1 VTHSL
6 WIASFNELTWHCRT
20 AKHSKQET
28 MQKPCRNHLIFRH
41 WIQKSLNIIKLHYQR
56 DAEVVGTQL
65 FQKFVTSLPARLP
78 WICRYTGAADLNSE
92 KKLSVSTWVLFQH
105 QQATDIK
112 INLNMYLLYDIL
124 IWYIQSR
131 VFIWDIISIISWHIM
146 CGKTHFIDSAA
157 SQKEHD
163 GLGHLSLSDVSRRA
177 EMQSE
182 SVTGYNMVTMANI
195 VGWLW
200 LVMVTIK
207 WWVHI
212 GWWLMADELWL
223 SYGWWL
229 VDNGPLLVDG
239 WWLADA

>member
-1 VTHSL
+1 MSL
-6 WIASFNELTWHCRT
+6 QAPALGSPAEWRT
-20 AKHSKQET
+20 RFGLHLSTSSPDTAGRQSIPNK
-28 MQKPCRNHLIFRH
+28 KPCRIHLIFRH

-92 KKLSVSTWVLFQH
+92 KKLSVSTWVLFQY
-105 QQATDIK
+105 QQATNIK
-112 INLNMYLLYDIL
+112 INLNTYSTYMIR
-124 IWYIQSR
+124 IWYIQSI
-131 VFIWDIISIISWHIM
+131 VFIWDIISIIYSHIM

-182 SVTGYNMVTMANI
+182 SVTGYNMVT
-195 VGWLW
+195 GLQWL
-200 LVMVTIK
+200 I
-207 WWVHI
+207 
-212 GWWLMADELWL
+212 
-223 SYGWWL
+223 
-229 VDNGPLLVDG
+229 
-239 WWLADA
+239 